1 MHSPTPDQLVLILLP
16 YVFSVAFV
24 LAAIYTWRAVARAV
38 RYYTTEGTWQA
49 ASTRLALGAGAASAL
64 LLATSFAVVV
74 MPTAQWRQSESIQ
87 TTWDWVIAWGYAGYA
102 ITAGVLLLL
111 TMLAVI
117 TITAGVLCGP
127 LVQEIRDIRLQR
139 RAQSQTSHTVAA
151 PS

>member
-1 MHSPTPDQLVLILLP
+1 MAKSRAAAGGE
-16 YVFSVAFV
+16 AF
-24 LAAIYTWRAVARAV
+24 ARQID
-38 RYYTTEGTWQA
+38 R
-49 ASTRLALGAGAASAL
+49 
-64 LLATSFAVVV
+64 
-74 MPTAQWRQSESIQ
+74 
-87 TTWDWVIAWGYAGYA
+87 YA